1 MTAQQDVDEAIKTHP
16 IVVYSKSYCPYCRRA
31 KNLLASI
38 PNKVADPK
46 VFELDLMGQEGTE
59 TQAYLLKLTGQGTV
73 PNIFI
78 GHKHIGGADDLASL
92 HAMGGLEPLLKEP
105 LSHSPDR
112 LAGGVAI
119 FVLLGALAWFGRRY
133 FQSRTQTLAKEKL

>member
-1 MTAQQDVDEAIKTHP
+1 MTAQQDVDEAIKSNP

-38 PNKVADPK
+38 PNKVAEPK
-46 VFELDLMGQEGTE
+46 VFEIDLMGQEGTE

-78 GHKHIGGADDLASL
+78 GKRHIGGADDLASL

-105 LSHSPDR
+105 LSHSPNH
-112 LAGGVAI
+112 LASAAAI
-119 FVLLGALAWFGRRY
+119 FVLISALAWFGRRH
-133 FQSRTQTLAKEKL
+133 FQSRTQTLTKEKL